1 MTMNRTKEEL
11 KQLKRDVIALN
22 TPDDTGANSHCRDAS
37 GSVCGYC
44 GTKGLRWKR
53 FRGGYNML
61 TKSGRRA
68 HRCKGYRKEQSE
80 QIKF

>member
-1 MTMNRTKEEL
+1 MSEARDERKEL
-11 KQLKRDVIALN
+11 TQ
-22 TPDDTGANSHCRDAS
+22 PS

-68 HRCKGYRKEQSE
+68 HRCKGYRKEKNE